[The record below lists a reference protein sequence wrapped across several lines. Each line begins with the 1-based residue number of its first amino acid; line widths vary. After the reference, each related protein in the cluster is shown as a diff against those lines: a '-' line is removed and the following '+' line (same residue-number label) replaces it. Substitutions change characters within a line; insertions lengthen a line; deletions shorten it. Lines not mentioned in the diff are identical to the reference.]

1 MKQSGFVTLIR
12 EQSSRVWRRTK
23 MQLAAAGLI
32 SLTAL
37 GTQAADATS
46 LTGALQDGD
55 AQLSFRYRIETVDQA
70 GLAKDAVASTLRTRL
85 LFQTAKWQGW
95 DGLLEVD
102 NVSYLGNDNFNNT
115 RNGQTNYPV
124 VADPKGTDVN
134 QALLGFQGERGS
146 IRLGRQRMN
155 LDNQRFIGGVGWRQN
170 EQTYD
175 AASFTWKSQQAVRL
189 DYSYIKRVSRVFG
202 PENGTPNK
210 TLNANSHLVT
220 GRVQL
225 GLGTL
230 SGYGFLLDFDNA
242 SALSSQT
249 IGAAYTNR
257 FGDKRLAFPVRL
269 EYAHQTDAGNSP
281 VDYSASYLH
290 TSVAVETRGLF
301 ASLGFEKLGADSGAM
316 QAFAT
321 PLATLHKFNGWADKF
336 LATPAAGLRDR
347 YISLGAPVGPGR
359 MDLILHTFDA
369 DAGVTDYGR
378 ELDISY
384 SSVIASGV
392 SLLVK
397 AARYQSKGF
406 ASDTTK
412 VWLMLTTTF

>member
-1 MKQSGFVTLIR
+1 MV
-12 EQSSRVWRRTK
+12 
-23 MQLAAAGLI
+23 QLAAAGFI
-32 SLTAL
+32 SLAPVSTLA
-37 GTQAADATS
+37 TEATS
-46 LTGALQDGD
+46 LTEALQEGD
-55 AQLSFRYRIETVDQA
+55 AQLSFRYRLETVDQT

-134 QALLGFQGERGS
+134 QALLGFQGEHGS
-146 IRLGRQRMN
+146 VRLGRQRLN

-175 AASFTWKSQQAVRL
+175 AASFTWTIRQEIRL
-189 DYSYIKRVSRVFG
+189 EYCYINRVSRVFG
-202 PENGTPNK
+202 PENGTPDK
-210 TLNANSHLVT
+210 TLDANSHLVT

-225 GLGTL
+225 GSGTL

-242 SALSSQT
+242 AALSSQT

-257 FGDKRLAFPVRL
+257 FGDQRLAFPVRL
-269 EYAHQTDAGNSP
+269 EYAHQVDAGNSP
-281 VDYSASYLH
+281 VDYGASYLH
-290 TSVAVETRGLF
+290 TSIGVETRGLS

-336 LATPAAGLRDR
+336 LSTPAAGLRDQ
-347 YISLGAPVGPGR
+347 YVSFGAPVGSGR
-359 MDLILHTFDA
+359 MDLTLHTFDA
-369 DAGVTDYGR
+369 DAGGTDYGR

-384 SSVIASGV
+384 SATIASRV
-392 SLLVK
+392 NLLVK
-397 AARYQSKGF
+397 AARYQTKGF

-412 VWLMLTTTF
+412 VWLMLTTAF